1 MAAGLMPAPSLEPTL
16 QLGILE
22 PEVRVEVVG
31 EDGVF
36 GGRKPGSTALDLAG
50 QELHGHALESGID
63 QVVGVRSA
71 VADEVAHVVQQV
83 SGIQVVGIEQGQQEV
98 GIEVAA
104 VEQRINEAVCVH
116 GGNGEVI
123 KHALSSPSPLSLV
136 VKVEPPN
143 NLDRTGRRRYARRAY
158 CLTSTRYSHRLALDQ
173 GSYAS
178 FQAGRRPCKAQR

>member
-1 MAAGLMPAPSLEPTL
+1 MPLPDLKPAL

-22 PEVRVEVVG
+22 GEVRVEVVG
-31 EDGVF
+31 EDGVL
-36 GGRKPGSTALDLAG
+36 GGREPGGTVFDLAG
-50 QELHGHALESGID
+50 QELRGHALEGDVD
-63 QVVGVRSA
+63 QVVDVRSA

-83 SGIQVVGIEQGQQEV
+83 SGVQVVGFEQGQQKV

-123 KHALSSPSPLSLV
+123 KHALSSPSPWSLV

-158 CLTSTRYSHRLALDQ
+158 CLTPPKCAHLMVQACGASRYAL
-173 GSYAS
+173 
-178 FQAGRRPCKAQR
+178 